1 MSLAWVA
8 GSVRAKALA
17 RRRLGRTAIRELAAS
32 STTESAL
39 HMLTGSAY
47 GRDVRPG
54 LTVEQAQ
61 HAVRAALLWQ
71 LRVLAGWQPRAGA
84 ELVRRLAAW
93 YEIANVEEQFRR
105 FAGAPAEPAYEL
117 GALAT

>member
-17 RRRLGRTAIRELAAS
+17 RRRLGSTVIRELAAS

-93 YEIANVEEQFRR
+93 
-105 FAGAPAEPAYEL
+105 
-117 GALAT
+117 